1 MMFDRATRA
10 SHGRIID
17 RQSGWRDRRGGLA
30 WWARFRLTG
39 DVSSDNLSAVR
50 PVLGQLI
57 DGTVTATQA
66 GLHVEGV
73 MEGEDARDVNRRL
86 LSALRRAGGG
96 RDCGLSGPAE
106 ASPTGSLIMCPRARP
121 PPRRPMVGSSILIC
135 RRETRVLARKRVTLR
150 RDRRDTAVTAES
162 TW

>member
-39 DVSSDNLSAVR
+39 DVSSGNLSAVR

-66 GLHVEGV
+66 GSHVEGV

-86 LSALRRAGGG
+86 LSALRRAGRRTRLRAEWTGG
-96 RDCGLSGPAE
+96 RVTYRFFDYVPKGTTT
-106 ASPTGSLIMCPRARP
+106 ASPSDGR
-121 PPRRPMVGSSILIC
+121 
-135 RRETRVLARKRVTLR
+135 
-150 RDRRDTAVTAES
+150 
-162 TW
+162 